1 MKRLFLLLFA
11 LALPGCAITMTNL
24 PVASPSDRVYAI
36 KDSGKERI
44 LAGSVLFVNRSP
56 VWREIVVFDGGFS
69 EDQLIGFGSDG
80 LPALMAE
87 PIGRFNIG
95 PADRGSY
102 GGYDEDTGANRKL
115 VKFLWPG
122 QEYTLLIASKN
133 MTGGMVA
140 PFQITHG
147 RVSTQPMSERYYYKL
162 WLGPGAGQMTYDIV
176 NDIEILPN
184 VSVSE
189 YRGTNYL
196 LDKTIDLNQ
205 LLRRGMHRGR

>member
-87 PIGRFNIG
+87 PIGRFDIG

-115 VKFLWPG
+115 VRFRWPG
-122 QEYTLLIASKN
+122 QEYTLLVVSKN
-133 MTGGMVA
+133 MTGGIVA
-140 PFQITHG
+140 PFQIVRG
-147 RVSTQPMSERYYYKL
+147 RVSTQPMNERYYYKL
-162 WLGPGAGQMTYDIV
+162 WLGPGAGQKTYDIV
-176 NDIEILPN
+176 NDVEILPN
-184 VSVSE
+184 VSVNA

-196 LDKTIDLNQ
+196 FDKTIDLNQ
-205 LLRRGMHRGR
+205 LLRRGIHRVR